1 MTSASTAPPENV
13 RRDRAVGAVLASAA
27 GDALG
32 APHEFG
38 PALSAD
44 TVLGMT
50 GGGSLGWAPGE
61 WTDDTQT
68 ALAVLG
74 PLARGASGISLLDDI
89 ELGLLAWKNSNP
101 RDIGNQTRSVLS
113 AAVRDK
119 QRLAEVTATWQA
131 QNPDRAGNGSLM
143 RTGPV
148 ALAPPSPT
156 DPRLQLARLA
166 SDISALTHAN
176 DDAIEACVL
185 WTDAIRRAIDA
196 PVSRKGEMD
205 WVGLVTA
212 GLDLVAE
219 EHRDLWSERLEACA
233 STEPEEFSS
242 NGWVVH
248 ALQAALSALVHT
260 GVPAEQ
266 PCQHLRLAIE
276 RAVRIGDD
284 TDTVAAITGSLAG
297 AWWGATAVPLEWRGV
312 LNGRIDYRTDPLHA
326 GDLDRLARL
335 AFTGG
340 TSGSIGWPAI
350 DSLLP
355 YYQTHF
361 PSQPLAERLDEWVTV
376 GNVHALPD
384 QLPKVDAVVSL
395 CRMGRFD
402 VPSDIEHHVIGLLD
416 TTGADN
422 PNLDFVLADTADFV
436 TQCVKDERRVF
447 VHCVQAQNRTPAVA
461 SAYLVRSR
469 GMDPMAAMDQVA
481 KLTHSRPQPF
491 LAEGVQ
497 SMAR

>member
-1 MTSASTAPPENV
+1 MNASAGPPENV

-38 PALSAD
+38 PALSPD
-44 TVLGMT
+44 TVLKMT
-50 GGGSLGWAPGE
+50 GGGSFGWAPGE

-74 PLARGASGISLLDDI
+74 PLARAANAISLLDDI
-89 ELGLLAWKNSNP
+89 ESGLLAWKKSDP
-101 RDIGNQTRSVLS
+101 PDIGNQTRAVLS
-113 AAVRDK
+113 AAVDGK
-119 QRLAEVTATWQA
+119 QRLADVTATWQEK
-131 QNPDRAGNGSLM
+131 NPESAGNGSLM

-148 ALAPPSPT
+148 ALTPPSRT
-156 DPRLQLARLA
+156 KPRPELARLA
-166 SDISALTHAN
+166 SEISALTHAN

-196 PVSRKGEMD
+196 PVSPNGDLD
-205 WVGLVTA
+205 WVRLVAA
-212 GLDLVAE
+212 GLDLVVE
-219 EHRDLWSERLEACA
+219 GHRDLWTVRLEACA
-233 STEPEEFSS
+233 STEPEEFTS
-242 NGWVVH
+242 NGWVVE
-248 ALQAALSALVHT
+248 ALQAALSTLVHT
-260 GVPAEQ
+260 AVPTEQ

-276 RAVRIGDD
+276 RAVRIGND

-297 AWWGATAVPLEWRGV
+297 AWWGATAVPLEWRGA

-335 AFTGG
+335 AYSGG
-340 TSGSIGWPAI
+340 ESDSIGWPAI

-355 YYQTHF
+355 YYQKHF
-361 PSQPLAERLDEWVTV
+361 PSQPLAEGLDDWVTV

-384 QLPKVDAVVSL
+384 QLPQVDAVVSL

-402 VPSDIEHHVIGLLD
+402 VPADIEHQVIGLLD
-416 TTGADN
+416 TTSADN
-422 PNLDFVLADTADFV
+422 PNLDFVLADTADFM
-436 TQCVKDERRVF
+436 TQCAKDQRRVF

-469 GMDPMAAMDQVA
+469 GIDPVAAMDQVEE
-481 KLTHSRPQPF
+481 LTHSRPHPF
-491 LAEGVQ
+491 LAEGVR
-497 SMAR
+497 SLAR